1 MFLELVV
8 LPKQARMSMRFAICG
23 EGRGESEIISSAEN
37 TADIKEKHDN
47 GNINNIATYKEER
60 LEGKFVSRNVISK
73 LKSPFLSKRL
83 KFVPTTNKIDSE
95 VNNAIRRVW
104 KKTTAYVAF

>member
-8 LPKQARMSMRFAICG
+8 LPKQARMSMRFAILLRLRG
-23 EGRGESEIISSAEN
+23 RGGGRGENEIISSAEN

-47 GNINNIATYKEER
+47 GNINNIATYKGER

-73 LKSPFLSKRL
+73 LKSPFCLS
-83 KFVPTTNKIDSE
+83 V
-95 VNNAIRRVW
+95 
-104 KKTTAYVAF
+104 